1 MPTLSAFKDS
11 FLSALKNPHEVHRPR
26 PRRRVISF
34 NEALENLKTSQ
45 TGFITCAAFNSFGRC
60 HKQVAL
66 ADSNFTANLDQ
77 LDVTDVQTPI
87 KLMPLMLCSSHW
99 EKTVYHNAL
108 FLDWLSVYGTKQDHP
123 HYESIVVDYQSA
135 ITIDNEEQSMSKIG
149 NSSGTIPGG
158 QGRPVSAPNN
168 FTKGMLFLVSRKVP
182 VGENTFG
189 GFSFE
194 TQSFESNRHASF

>member
-1 MPTLSAFKDS
+1 MPTLSAFKNS

-45 TGFITCAAFNSFGRC
+45 TGFITCAAFHSLGRC
-60 HKQVAL
+60 HKHITL

-108 FLDWLSVYGTKQDHP
+108 FLDWLSVYGKKQEHP
-123 HYESIVVDYQSA
+123 DYESIVVDYQSA

-149 NSSGTIPGG
+149 DSSAPMPGG
-158 QGRPVSAPNN
+158 QGRLVSVPNN
-168 FTKGMLFLVSRKVP
+168 LTKGRVFPLVKQSP
-182 VGENTFG
+182 VGANLSVDFLRNPEL
-189 GFSFE
+189 
-194 TQSFESNRHASF
+194 